1 MMEVVGIIQ
10 RLGETPAT
18 LERMVRARGEKCDA
32 LHDYIDR
39 QKAIEIIVAGKVAS
53 ERDAAGR
60 PRFSNEALRRAEEAR
75 RLSVSAEYQAV
86 LREVA
91 EARRQLRELDA
102 LIEGVQ
108 RRHRSDTVLIGLITA
123 LLSAGRREDAEVV
136 LQAYAGQA
144 EATLAT
150 EPEATPE
157 PAAPAAP
164 VATPAA
170 PAPEPAAPAAP
181 AAQAA
186 QAAPAAGQAA
196 SASVETPE
204 EVFVL
209 VLETRAAKSEGVI
222 RAWCRLEDGSTT
234 AIFGKNGIGEAL
246 ASTVGRTA
254 RVKVRRGNAGYIAL
268 RVDPA

>member
-53 ERDAAGR
+53 ERDAAGK

-170 PAPEPAAPAAP
+170 PAPEPADPAPVTET
-181 AAQAA
+181 QAA
-186 QAAPAAGQAA
+186 TDKDDTITA
-196 SASVETPE
+196 V
-204 EVFVL
+204 
-209 VLETRAAKSEGVI
+209 VLEVRPGKTAGTV
-222 RAWCRLEDGSTT
+222 RAWAQLSNDERRVAVWEERC
-234 AIFGKNGIGEAL
+234 
-246 ASTVGRTA
+246 GRGLG
-254 RVKVRRGNAGYIAL
+254 RGRWQEGQG
-268 RVDPA
+268 